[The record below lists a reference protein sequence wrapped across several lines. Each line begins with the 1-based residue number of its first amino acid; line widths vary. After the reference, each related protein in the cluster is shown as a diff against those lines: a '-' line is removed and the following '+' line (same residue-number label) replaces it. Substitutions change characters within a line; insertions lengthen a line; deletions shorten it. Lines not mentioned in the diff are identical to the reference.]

1 MPCAVQRAIAASPL
15 GRCETSHRHSR
26 PSLDEMSRD
35 LSCGTLVNQS
45 PRVNFAKFD
54 CVHVMTG
61 VHGSPTP
68 GILVLHHPR
77 ANYNDSHPRALPTA
91 QSSNE
96 QAPCPAHS
104 SRLRGNTDDRADDRS
119 PRILCFGHDAVRLGE
134 ALFSRR
140 TVMSARQRSLV
151 PLCL

>member
-54 CVHVMTG
+54 CVHDRCARFTHTWHFG
-61 VHGSPTP
+61 FASPK
-68 GILVLHHPR
+68 
-77 ANYNDSHPRALPTA
+77 S
-91 QSSNE
+91 
-96 QAPCPAHS
+96 
-104 SRLRGNTDDRADDRS
+104 
-119 PRILCFGHDAVRLGE
+119 
-134 ALFSRR
+134 
-140 TVMSARQRSLV
+140 
-151 PLCL
+151 